1 MNVNSISLPTKDM
14 MDTLEEAR
22 EYRIIGENRTFYT
35 RSTNLSTK
43 LQTLKEKEKIKE
55 NKNNLENDKLK

>member
-1 MNVNSISLPTKDM
+1 MNSISLPTKDM
-14 MDTLEEAR
+14 LDTREEAR

-55 NKNNLENDKLK
+55 NKNI